1 MARKMKKTQ
10 TKTVAERK
18 PELMKHQLEGN
29 GIMDFADNKISDAIT
44 ALRDVKLNR
53 TNRTIAT
60 FDKEVLRQY
69 LENISS
75 NEQNL
80 RNLSRFLVYRSQVY
94 YRLIMYYATMLCMEA
109 RTVIPPYDLTS
120 PPSPDEMLKIY
131 QENLVVLDGLNLQ
144 YEMLKAAIV
153 CWRED
158 VFYGCNFYDETGHFI
173 YQLDPDYCK
182 INGMYMQGDFAFAM
196 DMTYFR
202 GRETLLELLGEP
214 FESMYKQYGGNN
226 EFRWQQMP
234 DEYCVCFKIRSE
246 DWETVVPPLIGIF
259 NSLINLSDLED
270 IEAIADE
277 QIIYKMLWL
286 ELQTLNNTDEP
297 DDWKVNPE
305 IVKQYYNRMIAEALP
320 DYITGIISPVPIHEI
335 AFPQDAAAD
344 TTKVQKATE
353 SVLNTSGGAQIL
365 NSATISG
372 AEAFRAA
379 VRSDTEY
386 AISSI
391 LPQIQAWTNRFLSY
405 QVSTPCEIKFF
416 EISSYTKDE
425 LRKNLLESCQYGLP
439 NKLALNALLGFSER
453 ETIAMNFLEEQC
465 LDVTS
470 KFVPLQSSFTT
481 SGKDDSDQGG
491 RPAAEDG
498 EVSTDGEA
506 SRDKRDRANE

>member
-1 MARKMKKTQ
+1 MAK
-10 TKTVAERK
+10 KTVAQKVNEFK
-18 PELMKHQLEGN
+18 KVQNKAN
-29 GIMDFADNKISDAIT
+29 GIEHFADTEVNKAIK
-44 ALRDVKLNR
+44 ALREVAANR
-53 TNRTIAT
+53 VNRTIST
-60 FDKEVLRQY
+60 FDKETLRTY

-80 RNLSRFLVYRSQVY
+80 RNLSRYLVYRSQVY

-109 RTVIPPYDLTS
+109 RTVIPPYDLTEE
-120 PPSPDEMLKIY
+120 PSPDEMLRIY
-131 QENLVVLDGLNLQ
+131 QENLEVLDRLNLQ
-144 YEMLKAAIV
+144 GEMLKAAIV

-158 VFYGCNFYDETGHFI
+158 VFYGCNYYDETGHFI
-173 YQLDPDYCK
+173 FQLDPDYCK
-182 INGMYMQGDFAFAM
+182 INGQYTMGGDFAFAM

-202 GRETLLELLGEP
+202 GKENLLELLDEP
-214 FESMYKQYGGNN
+214 FVSMYNQYGGDNQN
-226 EFRWQQMP
+226 RWQQMP
-234 DEYCVCFKIRSE
+234 DEYCVCFKIRAE

-286 ELQTLNNTDEP
+286 ELQTINNTDTV
-297 DDWKVNPE
+297 DDWKVDPD
-305 IVKQYYNRMIAEALP
+305 IVKAYYNRMVQDGFP
-320 DYITGIISPVPIHEI
+320 DYVSGVISPVPIHEI
-335 AFPQDAAAD
+335 SFPQDAAGD

-365 NSATISG
+365 NAATISG

-379 VRSDTEY
+379 VRSDTEF

-391 LPQIQAWTNRFLSY
+391 LPQIQAWLNRFLSY
-405 QVSTPCEIKFF
+405 QVSTPCEVKFF
-416 EISSYTKDE
+416 EVSAYTKDE
-425 LRKNLLESCQYGLP
+425 LRKNLLEACQYGLP
-439 NKLALNALLGFSER
+439 NKLALNALFGFSER
-453 ETIAMNFLEEQC
+453 ETIAMNFLEEKC

-470 KFVPLQSSFTT
+470 RFVPLQSSFTS
-481 SGKDDSDQGG
+481 SGKDILDEGG